1 MKNMRR
7 EPLNNNN
14 LKKTGLFSTLSSAF
28 IALFALSLLFGMTPP
43 VYAEKS
49 KDSYEMG
56 VFPFLSAREIEK
68 IFAPMAAAFSEVLGK
83 PVIFKTASSYL
94 NFMERLGNQQYDI
107 AFVQPFDYINA
118 ADKNGY
124 RPLASRDEML
134 TAIVVTKDP
143 TRLSIK
149 DLRGKV
155 ISLPPKVAA
164 VSILVKRYLIEHGY
178 KPGVDVKLQHFGSH
192 VSCMQQVLIGTA
204 DGCGTAFAS
213 SRFFN
218 KKMKAN
224 LQVAFETPGIPH
236 TLFIA
241 HPNVP
246 QHEKDKLSET
256 IFNWASTE
264 KGKEILSRGRMKPF
278 KKILDEDYDIVRE
291 IAKTVNR

>member
-1 MKNMRR
+1 MNKTHIIKVHFY
-7 EPLNNNN
+7 N
-14 LKKTGLFSTLSSAF
+14 LKISVF
-28 IALFALSLLFGMTPP
+28 IIMTTAVVISLLVLAGPSTP
-43 VYAEKS
+43 VYAAKT
-49 KDSYEMG
+49 KDAYEMG
-56 VFPFLSAREIEK
+56 VFPFLSAREVEK

-83 PVIFKTASSYL
+83 PVIFKTASSYQ

-124 RPLASRDEML
+124 RPLATRDESL

-143 TRLSIK
+143 EKLNIK
-149 DLRGKV
+149 NLKGKV

-178 KPGVDVKLQHFGSH
+178 KPGVDVKIQHFGTH

-218 KKMKAN
+218 KKMKVD
-224 LQVAFETPGIPH
+224 LKVAFETQGIPH

-246 QHEKDKLSET
+246 QEEKDKLTET
-256 IFNWASTE
+256 ILSWAESE

-278 KKILDEDYDIVRE
+278 KKISDKDYDIVRE

>member
-1 MKNMRR
+1 MNKNGY
-7 EPLNNNN
+7 PATSKYN
-14 LKKTGLFSTLSSAF
+14 LKNLGLLRQVCVLIISLQVLTGLST
-28 IALFALSLLFGMTPP
+28 P
-43 VYAEKS
+43 VYASNNKAV
-49 KDSYEMG
+49 YEMG
-56 VFPFLSAREIEK
+56 VFPFLSAREVEK

-83 PVIFKTASSYL
+83 PVIFKTASSYQ

-124 RPLASRDEML
+124 RPLATRDEQL
-134 TAIVVTKDP
+134 TAIIVTKDP
-143 TRLSIK
+143 EQMDIK
-149 DLRGKV
+149 NLKGKV

-178 KPGVDVKLQHFGSH
+178 TPGVDVKVQHFGTH

-218 KKMKAN
+218 KKMKAD
-224 LQVAFETPGIPH
+224 LKVAFETPGIPH

-241 HPNVP
+241 HPSIP
-246 QHEKDKLSET
+246 QEEKDKLTET
-256 IFNWASTE
+256 ILSWASTE
-264 KGKEILSRGRMKPF
+264 EGKEILSRGRMKPF
-278 KKILDEDYDIVRE
+278 KKITDAEYDIVRE
-291 IAKTVNR
+291 IARSVNR

>member
-1 MKNMRR
+1 MQKFRNTLINRYD
-7 EPLNNNN
+7 L
-14 LKKTGLFSTLSSAF
+14 LKLRLLQSMYVVLIS
-28 IALFALSLLFGMTPP
+28 SLLLSGWTTPAN
-43 VYAEKS
+43 AENS
-49 KDSYEMG
+49 KDAYEMG
-56 VFPFLSAREIEK
+56 VFPFLSAREVEK
-68 IFAPMAAAFSEVLGK
+68 IFAPMAAAFSKVLGK

-118 ADKNGY
+118 ADRNGY
-124 RPLASRDEML
+124 RPLASRDELL
-134 TAIVVTKDP
+134 TAIVVTKDV
-143 TRLSIK
+143 TQLDIN
-149 DLRGKV
+149 DLKGKV

-164 VSILVKRYLIEHGY
+164 VSILVKRYLMEHGY
-178 KPGVDVKLQHFGSH
+178 EPGVDVKLQHFGTH
-192 VSCMQQVLIGTA
+192 VSCMQQVLIGKA

-246 QHEKDKLSET
+246 QQEKDKLTELILS
-256 IFNWASTE
+256 WSSTE
-264 KGKEILSRGRMKPF
+264 AGKEILRRGRMKPF
-278 KKILDEDYDIVRE
+278 RRILDEEYDIVRE

>member
-1 MKNMRR
+1 MKKSTN
-7 EPLNNNN
+7 LISKNHN
-14 LKKTGLFSTLSSAF
+14 LKKIGLLADIKVVLICLLVLSGLST
-28 IALFALSLLFGMTPP
+28 P
-43 VYAEKS
+43 VYASKS
-49 KDSYEMG
+49 KEVYEMG
-56 VFPFLSAREIEK
+56 VFPFLSAREVEK

-83 PVIFKTASSYL
+83 PVIFKTASSYQ

-118 ADKNGY
+118 ADRNGY
-124 RPLASRDEML
+124 RPLATRDESL
-134 TAIVVTKDP
+134 TAIVVTRDP
-143 TRLSIK
+143 ENLDIK
-149 DLRGKV
+149 NLKGKV

-178 KPGVDVKLQHFGSH
+178 TPGVDVKIQHFGTH

-218 KKMKAN
+218 KKMKVD
-224 LQVAFETPGIPH
+224 LKVAFETPGIPH

-241 HPNVP
+241 HPDIP
-246 QHEKDKLSET
+246 QEEKDKLTEMILS
-256 IFNWASTE
+256 WAKTE

-278 KKILDEDYDIVRE
+278 KKISDEDYNVVRD
-291 IAKTVNR
+291 IAKSVNR